1 MEKLIYT
8 YDVIDLKR
16 KEHRDALVSLMN
28 DYMLDEMG
36 LGRELSEDLADKI
49 ISGLQKQNNYIGFL
63 LKTDKKYV
71 ALANCF
77 VGFSTFKAKKLL
89 NIHDFVVT
97 PEYRKRG
104 AGYTLL
110 NKISEYSRLK
120 DFCKV
125 TLEVRDDNFNAMS
138 LYKKTG
144 FQDCNPRMYFW
155 ENLL

>member
-125 TLEVRDDNFNAMS
+125 TLEVRDDNFNAMN